1 MSKQALNLNED
12 WEKVKEAFR
21 DHFKSENTEIHEQV
35 LTYSKNGEELK
46 ITEDGKTSGVMP
58 LHQNRLSGVDKITF
72 RDSEVELESNTGTY
86 VFRR

>member
-1 MSKQALNLNED
+1 MSEQTLNLNED

-21 DHFKSENTEIHEQV
+21 DHFKSENIKISDEV

-58 LHQNRLSGVDKITF
+58 LHQNWLSGVEKITF